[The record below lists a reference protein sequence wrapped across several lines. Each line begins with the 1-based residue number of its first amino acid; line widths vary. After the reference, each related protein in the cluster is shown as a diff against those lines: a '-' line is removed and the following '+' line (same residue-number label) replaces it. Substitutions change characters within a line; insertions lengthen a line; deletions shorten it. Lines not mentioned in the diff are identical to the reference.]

1 MANGNIHALRIGSF
15 TKSFRE
21 APLTM
26 TTLAGLVPAELNAHI
41 HIHDENVEKLDP
53 PKYLNYD
60 LIAISAMTGTAVRAY
75 EIADYYRRHGKTVVL
90 GGIHVSIYPEEAKEH
105 ADCIVVG
112 YAEKIW
118 PMLLRDFVQK
128 KMKARYDCPDES
140 ELENLPHARRDL
152 QNSLRYVMPN
162 TIMATRGC
170 PHVCDFCTI
179 PVVSKKY
186 SKRPVNEIAAEV
198 ATLKG
203 KRFAINDVSLIEDRE
218 WSIALFK
225 QLAPLKKVWGGL
237 CVFKIYKDKEL
248 MHWLKKSGCKY
259 MLVGFESLSQHA
271 LKTIYKGFNQV
282 EDYQEGMKVFH
293 DHGIAIQGC
302 FVFGFDHDTQ
312 NVFAETVEQV
322 NKLKIDI
329 PRYSIYTP
337 YPETALFKRLVNE
350 NRVLTKDWSLYDT
363 QHVVIRPANMTPEKL
378 HEGFR
383 WAYQETF
390 KFLSISKRT
399 IQANLDWPI
408 TFVGNLAYNIYVKRL
423 YSTEVYVQP
432 AFYEMIGNGHTHK
445 EAVKQLGMN
454 SVWLPDQLETR

>member
-53 PKYLNYD
+53 QKYLNYD

-75 EIADYYRRHGKTVVL
+75 EIADYYKRHGKTVVL

-118 PMLLRDFVQK
+118 PMLLRDFAQK

-140 ELENLPHARRDL
+140 ELEHLPHARRDL

-186 SKRPVNEIAAEV
+186 SKRPVHEIAAEV

-248 MHWLKKSGCKY
+248 MLWLKKSGCKY
-259 MLVGFESLSQHA
+259 MLVGFESISQHS

-312 NVFAETVEQV
+312 NVFEETVEQV

-337 YPETALFKRLVNE
+337 YPETALFKRLVHE

-390 KFLSISKRT
+390 KFLSISRRT
-399 IQANLDWPI
+399 IRANCDWPI
-408 TFVGNLAYNIYVKRL
+408 TFIGNLAYNIYVKRL

-432 AFYEMIGNGHTHK
+432 DFYAMIRNGHTHK
-445 EAVKQLGMN
+445 EAVKQLGMS

>member
-1 MANGNIHALRIGSF
+1 
-15 TKSFRE
+15 
-21 APLTM
+21 
-26 TTLAGLVPAELNAHI
+26 
-41 HIHDENVEKLDP
+41 
-53 PKYLNYD
+53 
-60 LIAISAMTGTAVRAY
+60 
-75 EIADYYRRHGKTVVL
+75 
-90 GGIHVSIYPEEAKEH
+90 
-105 ADCIVVG
+105 
-112 YAEKIW
+112 
-118 PMLLRDFVQK
+118 
-128 KMKARYDCPDES
+128 
-140 ELENLPHARRDL
+140 
-152 QNSLRYVMPN
+152 
-162 TIMATRGC
+162 
-170 PHVCDFCTI
+170 
-179 PVVSKKY
+179 
-186 SKRPVNEIAAEV
+186 
-198 ATLKG
+198 
-203 KRFAINDVSLIEDRE
+203 
-218 WSIALFK
+218 
-225 QLAPLKKVWGGL
+225 
-237 CVFKIYKDKEL
+237 
-248 MHWLKKSGCKY
+248 
-259 MLVGFESLSQHA
+259 
-271 LKTIYKGFNQV
+271 
-282 EDYQEGMKVFH
+282 MKVFH